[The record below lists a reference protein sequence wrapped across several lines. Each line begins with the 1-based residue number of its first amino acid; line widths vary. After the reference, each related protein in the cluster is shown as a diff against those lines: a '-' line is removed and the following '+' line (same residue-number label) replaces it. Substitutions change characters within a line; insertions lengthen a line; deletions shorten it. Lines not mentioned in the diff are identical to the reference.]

1 MLVEKLRNWEKVYP
15 EDEDKP
21 DGSLYY
27 EAADRIEELE
37 RELREARLQELAS
50 LGQAQEA
57 YEAQVALEEK
67 LMNNK
72 EAEILNDLIMGEG
85 FDELVAYRLEK
96 SLRWTME
103 DLTNADFD
111 RHNLNELVDWLQY
124 CRALVTVLE
133 WFTTKDYSDTTKEL
147 NRIEDNLKGVYL

>member
-1 MLVEKLRNWEKVYP
+1 MLVDKLRNWEKVYP

-37 RELREARLQELAS
+37 
-50 LGQAQEA
+50 
-57 YEAQVALEEK
+57 EK

-85 FDELVAYRLEK
+85 FDELVAHRLEK
-96 SLRWTME
+96 SLCWTME

-111 RHNLNELVDWLQY
+111 KHDFDELVDWFQY

-133 WFTTKDYSDTTKEL
+133 WFTTKDYSDTNKEL
-147 NRIEDNLKGVYL
+147 NRIEDKLKGVYL